1 MLSSSP
7 LSDPLMGW
15 PNDDLLLTEESRNRL
30 QATRPRLL
38 RVFDWPEL
46 RETFAC
52 HDKPAGTWKRW
63 SHRQGVGAVLFSG
76 LGVILLGLAPDG
88 PSPAQQVVT
97 GLALGSMAIGGL
109 TGVLHWG
116 LLRSRHNWLGHRFWT
131 ERLRQLHFQALV
143 SNIELASS
151 AMSDDAA
158 YDRLV
163 QNRRLWLADL
173 YTDPGDPRARIRAIL
188 QDRIEARTWI
198 RHEWEEEQPLTSS
211 SAEIDEILE
220 GLYRLRLGTQ
230 ATYAEKNLGPD
241 VYSPPTRS
249 IYLRRTVD
257 LCYLLVALIAVA
269 AVISTL
275 AGQTMLG
282 FSVAFWAG
290 VVAVASAIGLMAQS
304 INQGLQN
311 DAELDRYEWYAEEVG
326 QSKSAYEAGDR
337 QARIQAL
344 RRFEHISYRELR
356 SFLRAHSSAR
366 FTG

>member
-1 MLSSSP
+1 MLNSSP
-7 LSDPLMGW
+7 LSDPLMDW
-15 PNDDLLLTEESRNRL
+15 PNDDLLLTQESRDRL

-46 RETFAC
+46 RETFAS
-52 HDKPAGTWKRW
+52 HDRPAATWKLW
-63 SHRQGVGAVLFSG
+63 NHRQGVGSVLFVG
-76 LGVILLGLAPDG
+76 FGVILLGLSQNLS
-88 PSPAQQVVT
+88 SPAQQIAT
-97 GLALGSMAIGGL
+97 DLALGSMAIGGVI
-109 TGVLHWG
+109 GVLHWG

-131 ERLRQLHFQALV
+131 ERLRQLHFQLLV
-143 SNIELASS
+143 SNIELA
-151 AMSDDAA
+151 ARAVADDAD

-173 YTDPGDPRARIRAIL
+173 YSDPGDPRARIRAIL
-188 QDRIEARTWI
+188 RDRTEARTWI
-198 RHEWEEEQPLTSS
+198 RHEWEEEQPLASP
-211 SAEIDEILE
+211 SAEIDEVLE
-220 GLYRLRLGTQ
+220 GLYRLRLGIQ

-241 VYSPPTRS
+241 VYSAPARS

-269 AVISTL
+269 AVISAL

-282 FSVAFWAG
+282 LSATFWASI
-290 VVAVASAIGLMAQS
+290 VAVPSAIGLMAQS

-311 DAELDRYEWYAEEVG
+311 DAELDRYEWYAEEVE
-326 QSKSAYEAGDR
+326 QSKKAYEAGDR
-337 QARIQAL
+337 PARIQAL

-356 SFLRAHSSAR
+356 SFLRVHSSAR